1 MNKILATILVIC
13 ILCCCSKSSSELEFI
28 KQSFNSN
35 GITFDKHVKK
45 CIIIPEGG
53 CGGCIASGIT
63 FIKDNID
70 FFSSEQQ
77 DNLVIFTNIYSLK
90 ILKRNFEEDE
100 WYNLN
105 KIVDTDNLYTL
116 TGDNSIYPLI
126 LILDNGDIINAMYQS
141 PDSDAFSQIDI

>member
-1 MNKILATILVIC
+1 MNKIITIILTIC
-13 ILCCCSKSSSELEFI
+13 TLCCCSQSSSELEYVRNFY
-28 KQSFNSN
+28 NSN
-35 GITFDKHVKK
+35 GITFDKCVKK

-63 FIKDNID
+63 FIKEYKD

-77 DNLVIFTNIYSLK
+77 ENLVIFTSINSLK

-116 TGDNSIYPLI
+116 TGDNRIYPLI
-126 LILDNGDIINAMYQS
+126 LTLDNGIIINAMFQS
-141 PDSDAFSQIDI
+141 PGSDAFSQIDI

>member
-1 MNKILATILVIC
+1 M
-13 ILCCCSKSSSELEFI
+13 
-28 KQSFNSN
+28 
-35 GITFDKHVKK
+35 
-45 CIIIPEGG
+45 
-53 CGGCIASGIT
+53 
-63 FIKDNID
+63 
-70 FFSSEQQ
+70 
-77 DNLVIFTNIYSLK
+77 IFTNIYSLK

-100 WYNLN
+100 WYNLY